1 MVMRKIT
8 QVLTT
13 FSVVVFSMC
22 SYAQVYVSNNSFV
35 YNRGS
40 MIYSTGNVELNGA
53 NSNMYLRNEGQL
65 LQGGIGAGTN
75 LGLGALS
82 VFQEGTQN
90 NFGYNYWCSPVG
102 VSAAAVGN
110 SSFILSQVVK
120 RPTGLTAFQTPT
132 FITGLNGT
140 STPAALTISSYWIFQ
155 YSVANNYSAWS
166 SVGGAGSVI
175 PGLGFTMKGVSGS
188 DNTDVGEVALNNPG
202 SSQRY
207 DFRGK
212 PNEGN
217 INIAVGNTAGPDY
230 PNRTLT
236 GNPYPSAINLNLFL
250 LENSGYNVNYTTG
263 VVTVGGPTN
272 VINGNAY
279 FWEHQKPATSHFLNA
294 YVGGYGT
301 YVPNNVNAFSP
312 GTYNNAPW
320 NTYNP
325 DGTPNTFGAPA
336 GTERYKRMF
345 TPVAQGFKIQ
355 GTVVAGNAIMR
366 NRYRA
371 FVKEGV
377 ANNSE
382 FERMAA
388 PQIGDANWEDIQNVA
403 GVDYTQFSKNQVPQI
418 KLHITFNNEYTK
430 EVTMAFNPNT
440 TDGYDVAMDA
450 QSSQQTDAVDAYFP
464 IDQVPYVIT
473 TLPFD
478 INKRI
483 PFAFKSD
490 VQTAVKVQVG
500 QIINFDQA
508 NKVYIHDKVTDMYY
522 DIKSD
527 YFLLNVNNSVID
539 NRYEVT
545 FIANSLGDS
554 STIKEV
560 LSVVQN
566 NEKQTLT
573 IFNPSVVSIKSATMY
588 DISGKLVLQKVDLES
603 KESYDISTS
612 TLSEGVYI
620 INVLDVN
627 GEKFAQKV
635 IVERVE

>member
-1 MVMRKIT
+1 
-8 QVLTT
+8 
-13 FSVVVFSMC
+13 
-22 SYAQVYVSNNSFV
+22 
-35 YNRGS
+35 
-40 MIYSTGNVELNGA
+40 
-53 NSNMYLRNEGQL
+53 
-65 LQGGIGAGTN
+65 
-75 LGLGALS
+75 
-82 VFQEGTQN
+82 
-90 NFGYNYWCSPVG
+90 
-102 VSAAAVGN
+102 
-110 SSFILSQVVK
+110 
-120 RPTGLTAFQTPT
+120 
-132 FITGLNGT
+132 
-140 STPAALTISSYWIFQ
+140 
-155 YSVANNYSAWS
+155 
-166 SVGGAGSVI
+166 
-175 PGLGFTMKGVSGS
+175 
-188 DNTDVGEVALNNPG
+188 
-202 SSQRY
+202 
-207 DFRGK
+207 
-212 PNEGN
+212 
-217 INIAVGNTAGPDY
+217 
-230 PNRTLT
+230 
-236 GNPYPSAINLNLFL
+236 
-250 LENSGYNVNYTTG
+250 
-263 VVTVGGPTN
+263 
-272 VINGNAY
+272 
-279 FWEHQKPATSHFLNA
+279 
-294 YVGGYGT
+294 
-301 YVPNNVNAFSP
+301 
-312 GTYNNAPW
+312 
-320 NTYNP
+320 
-325 DGTPNTFGAPA
+325 
-336 GTERYKRMF
+336 
-345 TPVAQGFKIQ
+345 
-355 GTVVAGNAIMR
+355 MR

-450 QSSQQTDAVDAYFP
+450 QSSQQTAAVDAYFP